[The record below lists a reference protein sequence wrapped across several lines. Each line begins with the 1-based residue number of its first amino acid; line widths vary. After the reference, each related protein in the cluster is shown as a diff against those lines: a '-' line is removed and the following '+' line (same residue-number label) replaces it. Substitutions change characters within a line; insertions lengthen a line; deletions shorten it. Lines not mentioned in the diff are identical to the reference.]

1 MHVRRQVA
9 IQSCISSLL
18 YQICR
23 WHSCRFPKQRCRK
36 WIFLITL
43 NSLHP
48 SSKFTI
54 EFQEKGILPY
64 IGVNVHHTGDSI
76 QTSVYRKPTNT
87 GQLLHFNSYTDNR
100 YKSALI
106 STMVT
111 RALRISSSWSH
122 YHEECQR
129 LNNIFHRLNYPSG
142 LISSCIKTSLDKF
155 HSSDKRTKADISSC
169 THRVSIPFKTQKACK
184 AVKQSISRLSMR
196 CDLKITAIF
205 RSRNIASHVHNTEVK
220 EDLVSKSNVVYKYIC
235 SCDKSYIGYT
245 SRYLHQRVDEHA
257 KPPSSI
263 YLHCKTRTT
272 YVWQEQILHLSK
284 VPIKIRMPHK
294 RGSWNT
300 FPKTRTEQKR
310 WVLQLNIV
318 QIGLFDESSC
328 MFYLWLKLL
337 ASTVLPL

>member
-1 MHVRRQVA
+1 
-9 IQSCISSLL
+9 
-18 YQICR
+18 
-23 WHSCRFPKQRCRK
+23 
-36 WIFLITL
+36 
-43 NSLHP
+43 
-48 SSKFTI
+48 
-54 EFQEKGILPY
+54 
-64 IGVNVHHTGDSI
+64 
-76 QTSVYRKPTNT
+76 
-87 GQLLHFNSYTDNR
+87 
-100 YKSALI
+100 
-106 STMVT
+106 MVT

-245 SRYLHQRVDEHA
+245 SRYLHQRINEHA

-263 YLHCKTRTT
+263 YLHCK
-272 YVWQEQILHLSK
+272 QEQHTFDKSRFSILAKCRSK
-284 VPIKIRMPHK
+284 
-294 RGSWNT
+294 
-300 FPKTRTEQKR
+300 FECLTREALEIHFQKPE
-310 WVLQLNIV
+310 LNKK
-318 QIGLFDESSC
+318 DEFFSSTL
-328 MFYLWLKLL
+328 YK
-337 ASTVLPL
+337 